1 MSNIRIGTCS
11 WKYDS
16 WKGLIY
22 SDKAK
27 LNYLKEYSEHYN
39 TVEVDQ
45 WFWSLF
51 EDAPLKLPEQRV
63 VENYAEST
71 PDDFK
76 FTVKL
81 PNSLT
86 LTHYYR
92 SKKLNPYFLS
102 PDLFTEFIELLS
114 PLHNKLGPLMLQF
127 EYMNKEKMPSLSE
140 LLERME
146 LFLSKIDRTFQ
157 LGIEIRN
164 PWYLNKY
171 YFDFLERNNLS
182 HVFLQGYYMPLIFDS
197 FNKFKDKIV
206 SPTIIRLHGPDR
218 KGIEDETGGEWN
230 QIVAPKDEELVK
242 VKQMIDYFIS
252 KEVDVYM
259 NVNNHYEG
267 SAPLT
272 IKRIMEVNPEKL

>member
-1 MSNIRIGTCS
+1 MLRIGTCS

-16 WKGLIY
+16 WEGIIY

-27 LNYLKEYSEHYN
+27 LNYLKEYSQHYN

-51 EDAPLKLPEQRV
+51 EGSPLKMPEPHV
-63 VENYAEST
+63 VENYAESV

-86 LTHYYR
+86 LTHYYK
-92 SKKLNPYFLS
+92 SKKQNPYFLS
-102 PDLFTEFIELLS
+102 PELFNEFIKLLT
-114 PLHNKLGPLMLQF
+114 PIHNKLGPLMLQF

-140 LLERME
+140 LTDRLE
-146 LFLSKIDRTFQ
+146 LFISKIDRNFQ
-157 LGIEIRN
+157 LAIEIRN

-171 YFDFLERNNLS
+171 YFDFLQRNNLS
-182 HVFLQGYYMPLIFDS
+182 HVFLQGYFMPPVFES
-197 FNKFKDKIV
+197 FSKFKDKI
-206 SPTIIRLHGPDR
+206 SNPTIIRLHGPDR
-218 KGIEDETGGEWN
+218 KGIEDETGGNWN
-230 QIVAPKDEELVK
+230 EIVAPKDDELKTVR
-242 VKQMIDYFIS
+242 QMVEYFIS
-252 KEVDVYM
+252 KEVDVFV

-272 IKRIMEVNPEKL
+272 IKKILESIVKQS